1 MEVDKIPY
9 KEFERKHESVW
20 RIRHSIAKRRKR
32 SMFAAILALAFI
44 ILAPTLGASLV
55 GGINSHLP
63 QQNAIVL
70 DGNITAADTIY
81 GSSAS
86 NGTVHIG
93 SSNYT
98 SDVSSVSL
106 LYLDANST
114 LQTVSQSYTFTSDNK
129 LFMLVAANPSEGIG
143 PVSVQGRFTPSLYF
157 TFPFTPI
164 DMKNAGISQV
174 RIYFNDGKAGP
185 LHLWFRTGSASSYRY
200 VYVVPVNVS
209 ANGTWFTFNIS
220 QLQLL
225 TGASSS
231 TSSLPLVVQV
241 DTGGS
246 LVSGDSV
253 LMGLQLIGPVKGGIL
268 HNWQNVYFGIAGMIA
283 FIAAIFA
290 TPFINIRSFEKKKE
304 DKVKGFKKSDYKK
317 SDHKPKDEHHKD
329 RKDDHHRRD
338 DKGDYHRKPDH
349 KRKKLVSFEGR
360 VYDPNNNY
368 SEVKRTAKKSNYKRK
383 W

>member
-1 MEVDKIPY
+1 
-9 KEFERKHESVW
+9 
-20 RIRHSIAKRRKR
+20 
-32 SMFAAILALAFI
+32 MFAAILALGFI

-63 QQNAIVL
+63 QQNTIVL

-93 SSNYT
+93 SANYT
-98 SDVSSVSL
+98 SDVSNIFLRYV
-106 LYLDANST
+106 DPNSST
-114 LQTVSQSYTFTSDNK
+114 RNWVQSFTFTSDNK
-129 LFMLVAANPSEGIG
+129 IFLLVSQNSSAPIG
-143 PVSVQGRFTPSLYF
+143 PASVQFDNAPF
-157 TFPFTPI
+157 FIVTFPFTAT
-164 DMKNAGISQV
+164 DLKNAGISQV
-174 RIYFNDGKAGP
+174 KVYFNDGKAGP
-185 LHLWFRTGSASSYRY
+185 LNIWLQTYSGLPL
-200 VYVVPVNVS
+200 VYFDKQVNVS
-209 ANGTWFTFNIS
+209 ANGTWFTFNLS
-220 QLQLL
+220 QLSLL

-231 TSSLPLVVQV
+231 HSSAPLSLHIS
-241 DTGGS
+241 THGS
-246 LVSGDSV
+246 VVSGDSV
-253 LMGLQLIGPVKGGIL
+253 LMGLQLIGPAKGGVF
-268 HNWQNVYFGIAGMIA
+268 HNWQNVYFGIAGLIA

-290 TPFINIRSFEKKKE
+290 TPFINIRSFERKKE

-360 VYDPNNNY
+360 VYDPNSNY
-368 SEVKRTAKKSNYKRK
+368 SEVKRTAKKGTYKKDYKRRR
-383 W
+383 